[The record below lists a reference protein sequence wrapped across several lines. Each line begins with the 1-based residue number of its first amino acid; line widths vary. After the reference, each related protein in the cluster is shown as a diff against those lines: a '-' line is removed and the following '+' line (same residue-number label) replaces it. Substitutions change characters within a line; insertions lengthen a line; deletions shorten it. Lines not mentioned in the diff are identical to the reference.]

1 MQKDYLEELLTR
13 DNVVEGIN
21 TNINILLFFIPEI
34 NYMMKFNQ
42 KDPSQNYDLWNHTLL
57 ALYYAEELSYNDF
70 DTRLALLLHDI
81 GKPFSYQEGKVR
93 HYYGHNKISS
103 EMTCKILKRLGYK
116 ESFINTMTYL
126 IKNHDKAISD
136 RLIKSDPELA
146 QKLYQVQHCDVLAH
160 SPQYADKK
168 TDYLYETNTKIQK
181 IRVEKRSKIIK

>member
-34 NYMMKFNQ
+34 NCMMKFNQ

-57 ALYYAEELSYNDF
+57 TLYNAEELLYNDF

-81 GKPFSYQEGKVR
+81 GKPFSFEEGDVR
-93 HYYGHNKISS
+93 HYPDHNIVSS
-103 EMTCKILKRLGYK
+103 KMAYTILKRLGYK
-116 ESFINTMTYL
+116 ESFINTITYL

-136 RLIKSDPELA
+136 GLIKSDPELA
-146 QKLYQVQHCDVLAH
+146 QKLYQVQHCNVLAR

-181 IRVEKRSKIIK
+181 VRVEKRSKIRK

>member
-34 NYMMKFNQ
+34 NCMMKFNQ

-81 GKPFSYQEGKVR
+81 GKPSSYQEGKVR
-93 HYYGHNKISS
+93 RYPNHNIVSA
-103 EMTCKILKRLGYK
+103 ETTYTILKRLGYK

-126 IKNHDKAISD
+126 IESHDKAISD

-181 IRVEKRSKIIK
+181 TRIEKRSKIIK